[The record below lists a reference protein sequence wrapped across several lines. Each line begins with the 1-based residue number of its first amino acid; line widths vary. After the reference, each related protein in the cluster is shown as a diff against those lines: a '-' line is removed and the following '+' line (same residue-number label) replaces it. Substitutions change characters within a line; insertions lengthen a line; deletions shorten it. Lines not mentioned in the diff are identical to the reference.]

1 MKKLFKRTL
10 SIMTLSVLTSS
21 LISGSITVNADI
33 ADSGNDIVS
42 ECTQIDNLKSA
53 ALSEYSAGSYTNSSI
68 PSDYKIL
75 FIECKSIKTSTKTY
89 NTTSVEDTIF
99 NEAVKNF
106 EDSVESFSKYNVNI
120 IADKKY
126 ITDTINCTGSYIM
139 YEDIKDYL
147 ADLAPYGY
155 YNAVLVCGAVSEFT
169 LGVTS
174 KGQFNGETGY
184 GYTYVTICTS
194 NDQNNVNK
202 GINTS
207 YPYLTTTNVAI
218 HEWLRSEE
226 RRVGKEC
233 RSRWSP
239 YH

>member
-1 MKKLFKRTL
+1 MNVKVLKQVQKLIIQHPLKIQFLMK
-10 SIMTLSVLTSS
+10 
-21 LISGSITVNADI
+21 
-33 ADSGNDIVS
+33 
-42 ECTQIDNLKSA
+42 
-53 ALSEYSAGSYTNSSI
+53 
-68 PSDYKIL
+68 PSKIL
-75 FIECKSIKTSTKTY
+75 RIP
-89 NTTSVEDTIF
+89 
-99 NEAVKNF
+99 
-106 EDSVESFSKYNVNI
+106 VESFSKYNVNI
-120 IADKKY
+120 ITDKKY
-126 ITDTINCTGSYIM
+126 ITDTINCTGSYVM

-202 GINTS
+202 GTNTS

-218 HEWLRSEE
+218 HDGCTHLNHT
-226 RRVGKEC
+226 GI
-233 RSRWSP
+233 
-239 YH
+239 